1 MPAADAKYHSGPGRK
16 NRSRLRPRP
25 PFQGPDGGTAEQKHA
40 KKFLYCGGGET
51 PVPPLILSL
60 IPRAQPGESSLCLP
74 ILSPAFSEQF
84 LNDGARDVR

>member
-1 MPAADAKYHSGPGRK
+1 MQNTIPGQAERTGAGYGLVLL
-16 NRSRLRPRP
+16 SRDR
-25 PFQGPDGGTAEQKHA
+25 TAERLNRNTQKNS
-40 KKFLYCGGGET
+40 CTVGGET